1 MWEYDTL
8 VLFVF
13 CIAIVMAVRL
23 IFIGSG
29 GGGSDKVKKIFVA
42 KCQQNYDASLRIS
55 SRIKL

>member
-1 MWEYDTL
+1 MIPLYC
-8 VLFVF
+8 LFF

-23 IFIGSG
+23 IFIGSC

-42 KCQQNYDASLRIS
+42 KCQQNYDASLLIS

>member
-1 MWEYDTL
+1 MIPLYC
-8 VLFVF
+8 LFF

-23 IFIGSG
+23 IFIGS
-29 GGGSDKVKKIFVA
+29 GGSDKVKKIFVA

>member
-1 MWEYDTL
+1 VWEYDTL

-23 IFIGSG
+23 IFIGS
-29 GGGSDKVKKIFVA
+29 GGSDKVKKIFVA